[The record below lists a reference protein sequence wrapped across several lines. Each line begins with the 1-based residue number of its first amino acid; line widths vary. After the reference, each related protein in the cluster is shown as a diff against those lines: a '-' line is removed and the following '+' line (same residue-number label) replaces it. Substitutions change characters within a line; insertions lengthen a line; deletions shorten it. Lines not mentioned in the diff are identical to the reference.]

1 MITLLAKIFI
11 QNKNN
16 QILEAQREKYGILC
30 SVVGVFFN
38 ILLFTGKFFAGLIS
52 GSIAITADAF
62 NNLSDAGSSII
73 TLIGFKLSS
82 QKPDSDHPFGHGRY
96 EYISGLLVSI
106 AIILMAYEL
115 FKTSLT
121 KIFKPEEIIA
131 SPLIIC
137 ILIVS
142 ILIKFYMAFYN
153 ARVGKAISS
162 QTMKATALDS
172 LSDTIA
178 TSAVLLCTL
187 ISLFFHLNLDGYFG
201 IIVALLIFYTG
212 INAAKE
218 TITPLLGQPPSQD
231 FVDHIEQIV
240 LSHPEVLAIHDLIVH
255 DYGPGNI
262 MISLHAEVPADGN
275 ILELH
280 DVIDIIEHE
289 LRTTLKC
296 VAVIHMDPIMNS
308 DAYVMELKEF
318 TLRTIQEIDPTL
330 SLHDFRIVKGQTHT
344 NLIFDLLVPYKFPMN
359 DKELEKLVFQK
370 INEKDSKLFTVI
382 EIDKS
387 YA

>member
-137 ILIVS
+137 ILIV
-142 ILIKFYMAFYN
+142 
-153 ARVGKAISS
+153 V
-162 QTMKATALDS
+162 
-172 LSDTIA
+172 
-178 TSAVLLCTL
+178 
-187 ISLFFHLNLDGYFG
+187 
-201 IIVALLIFYTG
+201 
-212 INAAKE
+212 
-218 TITPLLGQPPSQD
+218 
-231 FVDHIEQIV
+231 
-240 LSHPEVLAIHDLIVH
+240 
-255 DYGPGNI
+255 
-262 MISLHAEVPADGN
+262 
-275 ILELH
+275 
-280 DVIDIIEHE
+280 
-289 LRTTLKC
+289 
-296 VAVIHMDPIMNS
+296 
-308 DAYVMELKEF
+308 
-318 TLRTIQEIDPTL
+318 
-330 SLHDFRIVKGQTHT
+330 
-344 NLIFDLLVPYKFPMN
+344 
-359 DKELEKLVFQK
+359 
-370 INEKDSKLFTVI
+370 
-382 EIDKS
+382 
-387 YA
+387 